1 MEICITK
8 KLFMTVNIDVPE
20 DATDEMI
27 SAEIKK
33 IVDEADIFD
42 YDEWDDCGLEEIKA
56 YKTSD
61 NTEISLDF

>member
-1 MEICITK
+1 
-8 KLFMTVNIDVPE
+8 VNIDVPE

-42 YDEWDDCGLEEIKA
+42 YDEYNDCGLEEIEA

-61 NTEISLDF
+61 NTEIALDF

>member
-20 DATDEMI
+20 DATDEVL

-33 IVDEADIFD
+33 IIDEADLFD
-42 YDEWDDCGLEEIKA
+42 YDEFDDCGLEEIEA

-61 NTEISLDF
+61 NTEIALDF

>member
-42 YDEWDDCGLEEIKA
+42 YDEYDDCGLEEIEA

-61 NTEISLDF
+61 NTEIALDF